1 MRLLASK
8 ARKEGWQKQVAWIKL
23 KCFFLYYRYL
33 HLYLCLQLYYMTCV
47 SCQSNNRK
55 QVTQIQLE
63 CVFISFTIYILAD
76 LWHDCKAKV
85 KRWNWD
91 DKEGTPFFVF
101 FLFTC
106 FLSFS
111 LFAMTAWQWDCDF
124 WCDFCVEL
132 RERLKSIWERIG
144 GGHHFSFYQ
153 ANTT

>member
-23 KCFFLYYRYL
+23 KCFFCIIGVYICICACICISWHVFHARATTGNKWHKYNWNVFSFP
-33 HLYLCLQLYYMTCV
+33 LQYIFW
-47 SCQSNNRK
+47 
-55 QVTQIQLE
+55 QI
-63 CVFISFTIYILAD
+63 CGTIAKL
-76 LWHDCKAKV
+76 KV

-101 FLFTC
+101 FLSTC

-124 WCDFCVEL
+124 WCDFCIEL